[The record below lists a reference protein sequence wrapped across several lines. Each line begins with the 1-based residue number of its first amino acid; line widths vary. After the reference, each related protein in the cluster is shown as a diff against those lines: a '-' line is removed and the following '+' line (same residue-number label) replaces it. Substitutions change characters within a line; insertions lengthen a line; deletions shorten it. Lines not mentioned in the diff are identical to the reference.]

1 MSDKPAMTDNLV
13 LNENQLMEALASIPP
28 EIFKEMGPA
37 LFGFKQQLE
46 TICGHK
52 YITKK
57 EFTFRSK
64 AKLTENQLNFAWLL
78 IKITRVYSCSLLP
91 YKPLNITYVET
102 SAISRELHMCDKDIT
117 KLLSTTDKKLKDTQ
131 EYIFEAFADE
141 AIFSSKLEGAVTTEI
156 VAKEMIRK
164 NIPPKTK
171 DERMIMNNHEAMQ
184 YILDKKDIDL
194 TPEFICEIQRIV
206 TKGTLDTDE
215 HSGMFRT
222 TDDVFVTK
230 PGSHDVLH
238 YPPKAEEVPSLIQEL
253 CTFVNQ
259 DKQQGIDDDSEYI
272 HPIIVGI
279 ALHFLIGYIH
289 PFYDGNG
296 RTART
301 LFYWYVIPRG
311 YDLFRYIPISKVIKK
326 APAKYRDAYLA
337 TEEDDLDLTYF
348 ILYNIECIKKSRKA
362 LTEHLEHEMD
372 RSTAVSR
379 MIKEL
384 SDVTP
389 RQIRILSYMAE
400 YPEELFGITEI
411 SERFSIA
418 YQTARTDLM
427 DLEARKYL
435 WRNKGRKA
443 FLYSIDEE
451 LVKKI
456 DAIHRG

>member
-1 MSDKPAMTDNLV
+1 MSDKPAMTDNLA

-28 EIFKEMGPA
+28 EIFEQMGPA
-37 LFGFKQQLE
+37 LFGFKQQID

-57 EFTFRSK
+57 EFTFRNK
-64 AKLTENQLNFAWLL
+64 TKLTENQLSLTWFIIKL
-78 IKITRVYSCSLLP
+78 IRAYSCSLLP
-91 YKPLNITYVET
+91 YKPLNITYIET
-102 SAISRELHMCDKDIT
+102 SAISRELHMCDQDLT

-131 EYIFEAFADE
+131 EQIFEAFADE

-156 VAKEMIRK
+156 VAKNMIRK

-171 DERMIMNNHEAMQ
+171 DEMMIMNNHEAMQ
-184 YILDKKDIDL
+184 YILDKKNIDI

-222 TDDVFVTK
+222 TDDVYVTK
-230 PGSHDVLH
+230 PGSHDILH
-238 YPPKAEEVPSLIQEL
+238 YPPKAQELPSLIQEL
-253 CTFVNQ
+253 CTFVNL
-259 DKQQGIDDDSEYI
+259 DKQQDMDEDGNYI
-272 HPIIVGI
+272 HPLIVGI

-301 LFYWYVIPRG
+301 LFYWYVISRG

-326 APAKYRDAYLA
+326 APAKYLDAYLA
-337 TEEDDLDLTYF
+337 TEEDGLDLTYF
-348 ILYNIECIKKSRKA
+348 ILYNIECIKKARKA
-362 LTEHLEHEMD
+362 LIEHFHREMD

-379 MIKEL
+379 MNKEL

-400 YPEELFGITEI
+400 HPEEDFGITEI
-411 SERFSIA
+411 AERFSIA
-418 YQTARTDLM
+418 YQTARTDLI

-435 WRNKGRKA
+435 WMKKSGKA
-443 FLYSIDEE
+443 FLYSIDED

-456 DAIHRG
+456 DAIQRG

>member
-1 MSDKPAMTDNLV
+1 MSDKPALTDNLV
-13 LNENQLMEALASIPP
+13 LNEDQLMETLASIPP
-28 EIFKEMGPA
+28 EIFKQMGPA
-37 LFGFKQQLE
+37 LFEFKKQIE
-46 TICGHK
+46 TICGNK

-57 EFTFRSK
+57 ELTFRSK
-64 AKLTENQLNFAWLL
+64 AELIENQLNFAWLL
-78 IKITRVYSCSLLP
+78 IKITRAYSCVLLP

-102 SAISRELHMCDKDIT
+102 SAISKELHMCDQDLT
-117 KLLSTTDKKLKDTQ
+117 KLLSTTEKKLKETR
-131 EYIFEAFADE
+131 EYMSEAFADE

-156 VAKEMIRK
+156 IAKDMIRK

-171 DERMIMNNHEAMQ
+171 DEMMILNNHEAMQ
-184 YILDKKDIDL
+184 YILDKKDIYL

-222 TDDVFVTK
+222 TDDVYVTK
-230 PGSHDVLH
+230 PGTHDILH
-238 YPPKAEEVPSLIQEL
+238 YPPKAQELPSLIQEL
-253 CTFVNQ
+253 CTFVNL
-259 DKQQGIDDDSEYI
+259 DKQQDTDDDSAYI

-301 LFYWYVIPRG
+301 LFYWYVISRG

-326 APAKYRDAYLA
+326 APAKYRDAYLS
-337 TEEDDLDLTYF
+337 TEEDDMDMTYF
-348 ILYNIECIKKSRKA
+348 ILYNIECIKKARKA
-362 LTEHLEHEMD
+362 LTEHLGREMD

-384 SDVTP
+384 NDVTP
-389 RQIRILSYMAE
+389 RQVRIISYMAE
-400 YPEELFGITEI
+400 HPEEQFGITEI
-411 SERFSIA
+411 AERFSIA
-418 YQTARTDLM
+418 YQTARTDLI

-435 WRNKGRKA
+435 WMKKKGKA
-443 FLYSIDEE
+443 FLYSIDED

-456 DAIHRG
+456 DAIQRG

>member
-1 MSDKPAMTDNLV
+1 MADKPALTDNIQ
-13 LNENQLMEALASIPP
+13 LNEEQIMEALASIPP
-28 EIFKEMGPA
+28 EIFKQMGPV

-57 EFTFRSK
+57 ELTFRSK
-64 AKLTENQLNFAWLL
+64 AELSENQLNFAWLL
-78 IKITRVYSCSLLP
+78 IKITRAYSCALLP
-91 YKPLNITYVET
+91 YKPLTITYVET
-102 SAISRELHMCDKDIT
+102 SAISKELHMCDKDLT
-117 KLLSTTDKKLKDTQ
+117 KLRSTTNKKLKETR

-156 VAKEMIRK
+156 VAKDMIRK

-171 DERMIMNNHEAMQ
+171 DERMIMNNHDAMQ
-184 YILDKKDIDL
+184 YILDKKDIYL

-206 TKGTLDTDE
+206 TKGTLDTEE
-215 HSGMFRT
+215 HSGTFRT

-230 PGSHDVLH
+230 PGTHDILH
-238 YPPKAEEVPSLIQEL
+238 YPPKAQDLPSLIQEL
-253 CTFVNQ
+253 CTFVNLDKRQ
-259 DKQQGIDDDSEYI
+259 DIDDDSDYI

-301 LFYWYVIPRG
+301 LFYWYVISRG

-337 TEEDDLDLTYF
+337 TEEEDLDLTYF
-348 ILYNIECIKKSRKA
+348 LLYNIECIKKSRKA

-379 MIKEL
+379 MAKEL

-400 YPEELFGITEI
+400 HPEEQFKISEI
-411 SERFSIA
+411 AERFSIV
-418 YQTARTDLM
+418 YQTARTDLI

-435 WRNKGRKA
+435 WMNKRGKA
-443 FLYSIDEE
+443 FLYSIDEN

-456 DAIHRG
+456 DAIQRG

>member
-1 MSDKPAMTDNLV
+1 MADKIP
-13 LNENQLMEALASIPP
+13 LNEEQIIEAFASVPP
-28 EIFKEMGPA
+28 ELLKEMGPA

-46 TICGHK
+46 TICGNT

-57 EFTFRSK
+57 QLAFRSK
-64 AKLTENQLNFAWLL
+64 AELSDNQLNLAWFL
-78 IKITRVYSCSLLP
+78 IKFTRAYSCALLP
-91 YKPLNITYVET
+91 YKPLSITYVQT
-102 SAISRELHMCDKDIT
+102 SSISRELHMCDQDLT

-156 VAKEMIRK
+156 VAKDMIRK

-171 DERMIMNNHEAMQ
+171 DEMMIMNNHEAMQ
-184 YILDKKDIDL
+184 YILDKKDIYL
-194 TPEFICEIQRIV
+194 TPGFICEIQRIV
-206 TKGTLDTDE
+206 TKGTLDTEE
-215 HSGMFRT
+215 HSGVFRT
-222 TDDVFVTK
+222 TDDVYVTK
-230 PGSHDVLH
+230 PGTRDVLH
-238 YPPKAEEVPSLIQEL
+238 YPPKAQEVSSLIQEL
-253 CTFVNQ
+253 CTFVNLDKRQ
-259 DKQQGIDDDSEYI
+259 DIDDDEYI
-272 HPIIVGI
+272 HPLIVGI

-301 LFYWYVIPRG
+301 LFYWYVISRG

-337 TEEDDLDLTYF
+337 TEDDDLDLTYF
-348 ILYNIECIKKSRKA
+348 ILYNLECIKKARKT
-362 LTEHLEHEMD
+362 LTEHLRREMD

-384 SDVTP
+384 NDVNP
-389 RQIRILSYMAE
+389 RQVRIISYMAE
-400 YPEELFGITEI
+400 HPEELFGISEI
-411 SERFSIA
+411 AERFSIA

-435 WRNKGRKA
+435 WMNKRGKA
-443 FLYSIDEE
+443 FFYSIDEE
-451 LVKKI
+451 LVRKI
-456 DAIHRG
+456 DAVQRG